1 MFDIIIIG
9 AGPAGLTAG
18 IYALRANKKIKIL
31 EKEGIGG
38 QMASSPLIEN
48 YPGIKS
54 ISGSELANNLYEQ
67 ILSLGGDVELETVTK
82 IVPGKIKKVIT
93 EDNEYEAKSVIIAA
107 GAKYRLIGLEKEE
120 DFIGNGIS
128 FCVSCDGAFY
138 KEKTVAVIGGGN
150 SAIINAISLCD
161 IAKKVYVIQNLS
173 DLTGEDLMS
182 KTLKQKK
189 NAEIIC
195 DATVTLLLQED
206 GLSGIIINHK
216 GNKEK
221 IDLDGMFVSIGQV
234 PSNELLK
241 DIVPLDKYG
250 YASSDDACK
259 TNYDNIFVS
268 GDIRQKAVKQLT
280 TATSDGTVAAICAIN
295 YLNKEA

>member
-93 EDNEYEAKSVIIAA
+93 EDNEYEAKSVIIAV

-138 KEKTVAVIGGGN
+138 KDKTVAVIGGGN
-150 SAIINAISLCD
+150 SAIINAISLSD
-161 IAKKVYVIQNLS
+161 ICKKVIVIQNLS
-173 DLTGEDLMS
+173 DLTGEQILGNKLKS
-182 KTLKQKK
+182 KQ
-189 NAEIIC
+189 NVEIIY
-195 DATVTLLLQED
+195 DAVVTKLNGED
-206 GLSGIIINHK
+206 ELESIEINNNQII
-216 GNKEK
+216 K
-221 IDLDGMFVSIGQV
+221 IDGMFISIGQIPQNDFV
-234 PSNELLK
+234 K
-241 DIVPLDKYG
+241 DILKLN
-250 YASSDDACK
+250 
-259 TNYDNIFVS
+259 NYNYIESNDCVTKLEGIFVA
-268 GDIRQKAVKQLT
+268 GDCRSKMIRQIT
-280 TATSDGTVAAICAIN
+280 TATNDGTIAAINAIKYIDN
-295 YLNKEA
+295 